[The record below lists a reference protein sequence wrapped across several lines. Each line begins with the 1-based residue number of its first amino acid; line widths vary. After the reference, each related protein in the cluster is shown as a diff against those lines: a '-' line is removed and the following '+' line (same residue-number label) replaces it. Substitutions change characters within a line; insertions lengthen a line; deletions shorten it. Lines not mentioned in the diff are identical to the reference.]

1 MVLNIAQFQDLP
13 NQDISSWFN
22 GVSSGRSSG
31 WVPLWLVYAI
41 AAIVENPKAAPIPA
55 ELDKV
60 TSTAP
65 ALEKSYWKQFA
76 LTID

>member
-1 MVLNIAQFQDLP
+1 M
-13 NQDISSWFN
+13 
-22 GVSSGRSSG
+22 
-31 WVPLWLVYAI
+31 PLWLVYAI